1 MTSQD
6 NAIDM
11 TRLELL
17 LREHFA
23 RTDKQLSDFRA
34 ENAEFHTK
42 LMKEMSDFKTEI
54 RQEMNDLKTDLR
66 QEMNEFKTEIR
77 QEISEFKTEIR
88 QEISEFRAEVRRDT
102 KELRADVVE
111 LQKDVVGLKHDVEG
125 LYHWNYWLLSV
136 ILVVFAMPQIV
147 AGIKSLFTTVAEGIS
162 AIAGAFRKENRA

>member
-54 RQEMNDLKTDLR
+54 RQEMNDFKTDLR
-66 QEMNEFKTEIR
+66 QEMNDFR
-77 QEISEFKTEIR
+77 TEIR

-111 LQKDVVGLKHDVEG
+111 LQKDAVGLKHDVEG

>member
-6 NAIDM
+6 NAMDI

-54 RQEMNDLKTDLR
+54 RQEMNDFKTDLR
-66 QEMNEFKTEIR
+66 QEMNDFRTEIR
-77 QEISEFKTEIR
+77 HDI
-88 QEISEFRAEVRRDT
+88 

>member
-54 RQEMNDLKTDLR
+54 RQEMNDFKTDLR
-66 QEMNEFKTEIR
+66 QEMNDFRTEIR
-77 QEISEFKTEIR
+77 HDI
-88 QEISEFRAEVRRDT
+88 

>member
-54 RQEMNDLKTDLR
+54 RQEMNDFKTDLR
-66 QEMNEFKTEIR
+66 QEMNDFRTEIR
-77 QEISEFKTEIR
+77 HDI
-88 QEISEFRAEVRRDT
+88 

-162 AIAGAFRKENRA
+162 AIAGAFRKENRV

>member
-6 NAIDM
+6 NAMDI

-54 RQEMNDLKTDLR
+54 RQEMNDFKTDLR
-66 QEMNEFKTEIR
+66 QEMNDFRTEIR
-77 QEISEFKTEIR
+77 HDI
-88 QEISEFRAEVRRDT
+88 

-162 AIAGAFRKENRA
+162 AIAGAFRKENRV